1 MTFIRNDNDANII
14 HTSDFSASATTPP
27 KPPPSAAPAPRGAQ
41 LPGELPLP
49 GELAVLRAQPPP
61 LPPPHGAGAAAAA
74 VRGRAGRRPAVLAQP
89 QPRGPLDARR
99 RRRQQVETDCAQP
112 VSREGIP
119 LLRKGMVNR

>member
-1 MTFIRNDNDANII
+1 MI
-14 HTSDFSASATTPP
+14 FSASATTPP

-74 VRGRAGRRPAVLAQP
+74 VRGRAGRPAVLAQP

-99 RRRQQVETDCAQP
+99 RRRQQVETDSAQP
-112 VSREGIP
+112 VSREDIP
-119 LLRKGMVNR
+119 PPSEGNGLVNR